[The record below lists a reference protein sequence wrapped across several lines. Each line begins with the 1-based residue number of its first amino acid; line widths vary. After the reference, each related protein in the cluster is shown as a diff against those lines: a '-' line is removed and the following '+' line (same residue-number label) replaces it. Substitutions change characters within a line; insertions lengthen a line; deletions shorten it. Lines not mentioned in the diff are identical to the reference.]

1 MIVGYDGKVQR
12 IPFFAAF
19 NRRCIR
25 ALLVT
30 CMISVASCA
39 TESGPADKDLLA
51 CVSPDGRYVAAFF
64 VESGGGAAGY
74 QYEYVEVRHQ
84 DDRSKESVL
93 SLKSGYQVQLTW
105 LPRGRLRIAYP
116 SDARVDHWQSWYDLT
131 HWYEGQDNPR
141 RGDQVE
147 LRPLP
152 GVNGMFLRESMSCA
166 RDSTAT

>member
-1 MIVGYDGKVQR
+1 MIVARGSLL
-12 IPFFAAF
+12 FFVNL
-19 NRRCIR
+19 NRRCVA
-25 ALLVT
+25 ALSVT
-30 CMISVASCA
+30 CMIGVASCA
-39 TESGPADKDLLA
+39 TKSGPANKDLLTCA
-51 CVSPDGRYVAAFF
+51 SPDGKYVAAFF

-74 QYEYVEVRHQ
+74 QYEYVEVRDQ
-84 DDRSKESVL
+84 GDRSKESVL

-131 HWYEGQDNPR
+131 HWYEAQDNPM

-152 GVNGMFLRESMSCA
+152 GVNGMFLHDSMTCP